1 MLRTYDEELRI
12 YLNCILNN
20 TTMNKQLLFLAVL
33 AFSTVNAQNKMTD
46 KEAAKHMKE
55 VQKSKDKGTSIWD
68 WDTVY
73 NNGIPYCIIYEVEK
87 GAFHHNDYSVRS
99 LTGQELIYVK
109 YDIYTDYAAAQPNSP
124 APQSGYYQY
133 IFSDTKAVAELLMNR
148 PFKEIVRNNLIDNGT
163 TINSAA
169 ETAFLALYPRKYSQM
184 APPPMVAPPVL
195 VVDYTPVPRNRNG
208 GLMILLNNISQ
219 DNVTIGNIQSSQS
232 NYNGVITTTLNIF
245 LPNGTK
251 VAVATNE
258 GLNSHVW
265 NMITMKNNAQIR
277 ITSSNGQDNMDII
290 KYLINGYYL

>member
-1 MLRTYDEELRI
+1 MYNL
-12 YLNCILNN
+12 CILN
-20 TTMNKQLLFLAVL
+20 MKRVKLSFMILALL
-33 AFSTVNAQNKMTD
+33 AFSTLNAQTKMTD

-133 IFSDTKAVAELLMNR
+133 IFTDTKQVAELLMNR

-163 TINSAA
+163 TVNAAA

-184 APPPMVAPPVL
+184 APPPPVVSGPMVI
-195 VVDYTPVPRNRNG
+195 DYTPVPRNRNG
-208 GLMILLNNISQ
+208 GLMILLNTISQ
-219 DNVTIGNIQSSQS
+219 DGVNIGNIQTNES
-232 NYNGVITTTLNIF
+232 NMNGVITVTQNFF

-251 VAVATNE
+251 VAMATAQ
-258 GLNSHVW
+258 GRGVHIW
-265 NMITMKNNAQIR
+265 NVITMKNNAQIT
-277 ITSSNGQDNMDII
+277 ITSTNGQDNMDII
-290 KYLINGYYL
+290 KFLINGYYL